1 VRRPARTRAVSSGA
15 KRQPVSSH
23 PTTTTKEYETLN
35 ILLERPALA
44 AFVEDAEDR
53 GAIDETEIQAL
64 ALEHELE
71 EAELE
76 ELTQELESRGVE
88 VRKDEDEEDLDLPL
102 ALEPSTQPVR
112 DPLQLFLNEVGKHRL
127 LTAAEEVELAKRIE
141 RGDQAA
147 KERMINANLRLVVS
161 VAKKYQGHDVP
172 LLDLIQDGAIG
183 LNRAVEKF
191 DWRKGFKFS
200 TYATWWIRQA
210 CQRAVA
216 NQAKTIRVPVHVHE
230 RRMKLNRATR
240 ELQAKLER
248 LPTAEELA
256 DATKLPL
263 NHVEEALGVAEA
275 SVSLNQAIG
284 SDGDGELGDLFA
296 DQHSTDPLEEA
307 GESLRRSMVRNALSN
322 LDERERM
329 VLERRFGFDG
339 EEPRS
344 LEQIGKELGLT
355 RERVRQLEAHAL
367 TRLQRELK
375 GLAEDEDLSRAA

>member
-1 VRRPARTRAVSSGA
+1 LP
-15 KRQPVSSH
+15 
-23 PTTTTKEYETLN
+23 PTTRRSTTLN

-44 AFVEDAEDR
+44 AFVEDAEER
-53 GAIDETEIQAL
+53 GAIDDNEIQAL
-64 ALEHELE
+64 VLEHELE
-71 EAELE
+71 DAELE
-76 ELTQELESRGVE
+76 ELAHELETRGVE
-88 VRKDEDEEDLDLPL
+88 VRRDADEEDAEIPAV
-102 ALEPSTQPVR
+102 ALEPSAQPVR

-141 RGDQAA
+141 RGDLAA

-296 DQHSTDPLEEA
+296 DQHSTDPVEEA
-307 GESLRRSMVRNALSN
+307 GDALRRGKVRDALS
-322 LDERERM
+322 LLEERERM

-367 TRLQRELK
+367 SRLQRELQ
-375 GLAEDEDLSRAA
+375 GLAEDGDLSRAA